1 MTQIRKYRLVG
12 DRWALLVLR
21 HLHAGPARFGEIKA
35 KNLEQ
40 AIALTKGN
48 PIEGPRKKDVSRE
61 AARALTGSGTRQLRS
76 SGD

>member
-1 MTQIRKYRLVG
+1 VG

-21 HLHAGPARFGEIKA
+21 HLHAAPARFGEIKA

-48 PIEGPRKKDVSRE
+48 PIEEPRKKDVPRE
-61 AARALTGSGTRQLRS
+61 AARALTGSRS
-76 SGD
+76 RTMGGALNNGGIC